1 MTKAELQE
9 ELTELQ
15 EKVEQLENDVD
26 YWQHEYWD
34 LEEIKEELDEELSK
48 YSGGI
53 MDIDNFI
60 WRLKLDNLYT
70 DKLNDFINDYIKLYN
85 EKG

>member
-26 YWQHEYWD
+26 YWQHEYND
-34 LEEIKEELDEELSK
+34 LEEIKEELEEELSK

-53 MDIDNFI
+53 TNIDNFI
-60 WRLKLDNLYT
+60 WKLKLDNLYT
-70 DKLNDFINDYIKLYN
+70 DKLKDFINNYIKYYN
-85 EKG
+85 EEV